1 MFCLSQPLYSTWI
14 LTHIMTVW
22 KSNSL
27 LVQLTLIITK
37 KQKRSWFEDK
47 INSMAY
53 DYLQQADKNN
63 LKKKKRH
70 PKCGPR
76 GNTVLTFSLPIFYL
90 SLGTLPH
97 LDNLLV
103 NDCNSLCTPN
113 ICLFTFIKERW
124 RRKARMSSCSK
135 KQLRKVL
142 CQDQIFILW

>member
-1 MFCLSQPLYSTWI
+1 M
-14 LTHIMTVW
+14 
-22 KSNSL
+22 
-27 LVQLTLIITK
+27 IISSKQTK
-37 KQKRSWFEDK
+37 
-47 INSMAY
+47 II
-53 DYLQQADKNN
+53 
-63 LKKKKRH
+63 KKKKKDT
-70 PKCGPR
+70 PNVAPGEIQFW
-76 GNTVLTFSLPIFYL
+76 TFSLPIFYL